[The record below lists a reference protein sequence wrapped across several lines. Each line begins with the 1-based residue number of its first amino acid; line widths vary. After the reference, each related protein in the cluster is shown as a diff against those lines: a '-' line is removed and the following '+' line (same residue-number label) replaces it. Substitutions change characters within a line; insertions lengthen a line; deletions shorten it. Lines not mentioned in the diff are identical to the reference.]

1 MRTFIQRS
9 TRATLAVFMAV
20 TCVLGTLGFPLS
32 ALADEAVAQTTV
44 RGTDSLE
51 TTATEWELIRIGDHQ
66 GEPLY
71 IDVIKDEGVEDE
83 GNQGTYLSY
92 RQKYDLAQAQT
103 NGPAPEK
110 GVALSHILS
119 LALEDATPEDLYGS
133 ATTATRY
140 KIAVWDAQRNGELL
154 YEGTVYPVYG
164 HLTSEGQ
171 VEDEGYVLLGIRT
184 ANDTEKT
191 APKNLGVGSTIYKE
205 TNGGR
210 DAYAL
215 QRAAA
220 DQGAV
225 DNEFD
230 VNLNAFV
237 ATYEKTSADSVTGTV
252 TYKTDEGGIVRTE
265 SFAGIDGDGLDV
277 KIDQSF
283 FSNGVYYRTLSSLGS
298 TKHLT
303 VAQPNV
309 TVRVVEVKDMADA
322 NAYQLTISFEAENSN
337 GPNQVLWTD
346 SVDVHGAGYQYSL
359 PLSFSSAASHSE
371 GVAYY
376 SFTGVEGKSD
386 ARIDHEWGNPLVLT
400 GDLSE
405 ALFDQDTNGHP
416 MLHALYGSS
425 EDTKE
430 ATFTVVEI
438 DGTNATEIGR
448 KSGKVTPDQDFTYEP
463 ASFEHDGATYVPAA
477 SNTQTISYKWD
488 DLTAGK
494 DLMVYVYYVPEDYVP
509 GAGYEIQVRY
519 QDIATGAILKTDTY
533 SVNPEMTDFLTVVG
547 DENFSADDGE
557 RYVRL
562 PGQEAG
568 IRHAFYSP
576 TRVYTVYYRNVNDQ
590 LNANVV
596 IQRTQI
602 IETPRPAAAGTA
614 GGGITAASAAAAT
627 PGAALPAT
635 DAGVAP
641 GDATTIIN
649 DDGNPLA
656 SPEGQS
662 TAEQRIDDDANPL
675 ASGLQNP
682 AVMAGSIAGLAALF
696 ALLFFF
702 IYKRK
707 KNANASDTKNA

>member
-20 TCVLGTLGFPLS
+20 ICVLGTLGFPLS
-32 ALADEAVAQTTV
+32 ALADEAALQTNV

-71 IDVIKDEGVEDE
+71 IDVIKEEG
-83 GNQGTYLSY
+83 GQQTYLSY

-119 LALEDATPEDLYGS
+119 LALEDATPEELYGS
-133 ATTATRY
+133 ATTTTRY
-140 KIAVWDAQRNGELL
+140 QIAVWDAQRNGNPL

-164 HLTSEGQ
+164 HLVSEGQ

-184 ANDTEKT
+184 ANDDEKS
-191 APKNLGVGSTIYKE
+191 APKNLGAGNAIYKE
-205 TNGGR
+205 ADGGR
-210 DAYAL
+210 DAYGL
-215 QRAAA
+215 QRVGE
-220 DQGAV
+220 QKV
-225 DNEFD
+225 DNAFD
-230 VNLNAFV
+230 ENLNAFV
-237 ATYEKTSADSVTGTV
+237 ATYEKTATDAATGTV
-252 TYKTDEGGIVRTE
+252 TYKTDEGDIVRTE
-265 SFAGIDGDGLDV
+265 SFAGIEGEGLDV
-277 KIDQSF
+277 PIDQSF
-283 FSNGVYYRTLSSLGS
+283 FSNGQYYRTLSSLGS
-298 TKHLT
+298 TKRLT
-303 VAQPNV
+303 VAQPNA
-309 TVRVVEVKDMADA
+309 TVRVVAVEDMAQA
-322 NAYQLTISFEAENSN
+322 NAYQLTISYEAENSD
-337 GPNQVLWTD
+337 GLNQVLWTD
-346 SVDVHGAGYQYSL
+346 SVDIHGAGYQYSL

-371 GVAYY
+371 GVAFY
-376 SFTGVEGKSD
+376 SFTGVQGSST
-386 ARIDHEWGNPLVLT
+386 ARVDHEWGNPLVLT

-405 ALFDQDTNGHP
+405 ALFDQDANGHRV
-416 MLHALYGSS
+416 LHALYSSS

-509 GAGYEIQVRY
+509 GAGYDIQVRY
-519 QDIATGAILKTDTY
+519 QDIATGVILKTDTY
-533 SVNPEMTDFLTVVG
+533 PVNPEMTDFLTVVG
-547 DENFSADDGE
+547 DESFSADDGE

-562 PGQEAG
+562 PGQEGG

-576 TRVYTVYYRNVNDQ
+576 TRVYTIYYRNVNDQ

-602 IETPRPAAAGTA
+602 IDTPRAAAAGTA
-614 GGGITAASAAAAT
+614 GGGITAAPIAAAAT
-627 PGAALPAT
+627 GAALPAT

-675 ASGLQNP
+675 AAGFQNP
-682 AVMAGSIAGLAALF
+682 AVMAGSIAGLAALL

-702 IYKRK
+702 IFKRK
-707 KNANASDTKNA
+707 KNADASDTKNA

>member
-32 ALADEAVAQTTV
+32 ALADEAAVQTTV

-71 IDVIKDEGVEDE
+71 IDVIKDEG
-83 GNQGTYLSY
+83 GQQTYLSY

-110 GVALSHILS
+110 SVALSHILS
-119 LALEDATPEDLYGS
+119 LALEDATPEELYGS
-133 ATTATRY
+133 AATNVRY
-140 KIAVWDAQRNGELL
+140 KIAVWNAQRGGESL

-164 HLTSEGQ
+164 HLTSKDK

-184 ANDTEKT
+184 ADAAEKT
-191 APKNLGVGSTIYKE
+191 NPKNLGVGHTIYKE
-205 TNGGR
+205 NDGGR

-215 QRAAA
+215 QQVRT
-220 DQGAV
+220 DKGTV
-225 DNEFD
+225 DNGFD
-230 VNLNAFV
+230 ENLDAFV
-237 ATYEKTSADSVTGTV
+237 ATYEKTAADAVTGTV
-252 TYKTDEGGIVRTE
+252 TYKTDEGEIVRTE
-265 SFAGIDGDGLDV
+265 SFSGIDGEGLDV
-277 KIDQSF
+277 PIDQSF
-283 FSNGVYYRTLSSLGS
+283 FSKEGTYYRTLSALGH
-298 TKHLT
+298 TKRLT

-309 TVRVVEVKDMADA
+309 TVRVMAVEDMGQA
-322 NAYQLTISFEAENSN
+322 NAYQLTISFEAEKADGS
-337 GPNQVLWTD
+337 PQVLWTD
-346 SVDVHGAGYQYSL
+346 SVDIHGAGYQYSL
-359 PLSFSSAASHSE
+359 PLSFSSAASYSE
-371 GVAYY
+371 GVAFY
-376 SFTGVEGKSD
+376 SLTGVEGKSE
-386 ARIDHEWGNPLVLT
+386 ARAAHEWGNPLVLT

-405 ALFDQDTNGHP
+405 ELFDLDANGHRV
-416 MLHALYGSS
+416 LHALYSSS

-448 KSGKVTPDQDFTYEP
+448 TSGTVTPDKDFVYEP
-463 ASFEHDGATYVPAA
+463 ASFEHNGTTYVPAA
-477 SNTQTISYKWD
+477 SNSQPISYKWD

-494 DLMVYVYYVPEDYVP
+494 DLMVYVYYVPEGYVP
-509 GAGYEIQVRY
+509 GSGYDIQVRY

-533 SVNPEMTDFLTVVG
+533 SVNPDMTDFLTVVG
-547 DENFSADDGE
+547 EENFSADGE
-557 RYVRL
+557 NYVRL

-602 IETPRPAAAGTA
+602 IETPRPAAAGAA
-614 GGGITAASAAAAT
+614 GGGITAAPIATAT

-635 DAGVAP
+635 DAGIAP

-656 SPEGQS
+656 APDGQS
-662 TAEQRIDDDANPL
+662 TAEQRIDDNENPL
-675 ASGLQNP
+675 AQAVGNP
-682 AVMAGSIAGLAALF
+682 AVMAGSIAGLAALL

-702 IYKRK
+702 IFKRK
-707 KNANASDTKNA
+707 KNADASDTKNA